1 MLVSKVKQLME
12 EKGFTIKQL
21 VKTTGLAEETVMRAR
36 RGGGTGQ
43 LGSCTLVTLEI
54 MANALGVKVKDLFE
68 EV

>member
-1 MLVSKVKQLME
+1 MLVSRVKQVME
-12 EKGFTIKQL
+12 ARGFTIKQL
-21 VKTTGLAEETVMRAR
+21 VEASGLAEETIMRAR

-43 LGSCTLVTLEI
+43 LGSCTLQTLEI